1 MARVFAAVRLP
12 AELTDG
18 AVAVQR
24 GLNGQLV
31 DVKWVEPENLHLT
44 LRFFGEVDDG
54 AIVRI
59 EEAITEVS
67 RVTTPFTIRLGGVGT
82 FPGRGRPR
90 VIWIGITNGGDR
102 LAAMAAALE
111 QAFVARGL
119 GRGDRAFS
127 PHLTLG
133 RVRDPNQRSRG
144 RGHRRE
150 RVPLQATEAMRAAI
164 AGAGYGPADLEV
176 REVALVESHLSP
188 RGPEYRNRHRSPLAA
203 G

>member
-24 GLNGQLV
+24 GLDGQLV

-44 LRFFGEVDDG
+44 LRF
-54 AIVRI
+54 R
-59 EEAITEVS
+59 
-67 RVTTPFTIRLGGVGT
+67 FTIRLGGVGT

-90 VIWIGITNGGDR
+90 VIWIGITDGGER

-119 GRGDRAFS
+119 GPGDRAFS

-144 RGHRRE
+144 RGQRRE
-150 RVPLQATEAMRAAI
+150 RVPLQATEAMHAAI
-164 AGAGYGPADLEV
+164 AGAGYGPADFEV
-176 REVALVESHLSP
+176 REVALVESHLS
-188 RGPEYRNRHRSPLAA
+188 RQGPEYRDRQRSLLTA